1 MGLLVCK
8 IELDKLAGAKVTI
21 ENPDASI
28 TQTISMDG
36 TTLKME
42 VKGSSA
48 TSTYTQVQD
57 KITIDVKAF
66 EVKADT
72 ITMTSQKESKWDS
85 KMTMALSSTQ
95 EMSLKTDNKLTMQAT
110 MDGSLK
116 AMKIS
121 LKADTDM
128 KLDAL
133 NTTTHSTIAF
143 KAQGL
148 TTEITGQA
156 QSKMSAPMVQVSG
169 SGMLT
174 AEGSGIANFKGGIVN
189 VSGSLIKL
197 G

>member
-8 IELDKLAGAKVTI
+8 IELDKNAGGKVTI

-28 TQTISMDG
+28 TQTITMDG

-42 VKGSSA
+42 VKGPNA
-48 TSTYTQVQD
+48 TSSWTQVED

-95 EMSLKTDNKLTMQAT
+95 EMSLKTDNKLTMKAT
-110 MDGSLK
+110 MDGTLT
-116 AMKIS
+116 AMKIA
-121 LKADTDM
+121 LKADTDLKM
-128 KLDAL
+128 DAL
-133 NTTTHSTIAF
+133 NTTTKSTIAF

-148 TTEITGQA
+148 TTEVAGQV
-156 QSKMSAPMVQVSG
+156 QSKMSAPIIQVSA

-174 AEGSGIANFKGGIVN
+174 AEGSGIATLKGGIVN
-189 VSGSLIKL
+189 VSGSLVKL